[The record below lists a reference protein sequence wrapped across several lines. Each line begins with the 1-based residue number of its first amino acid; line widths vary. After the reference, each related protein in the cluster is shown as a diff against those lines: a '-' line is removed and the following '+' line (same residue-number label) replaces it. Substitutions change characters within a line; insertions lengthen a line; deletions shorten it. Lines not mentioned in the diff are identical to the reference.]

1 MLIDRAFEGFFIFFL
16 FISIFYFIRYLW
28 IDFKFIIYYM
38 SYYMS
43 YFIYFI
49 RNKPDFLVI
58 GSSFIVFIEL
68 IIYWIYFILFVQHF
82 IYLSDNL
89 FDGYIFSCHIFDSFI
104 DSSCLI
110 FYNRY
115 IMYRVLFIS
124 SPHNYFI
131 YCIVMFTKHLL
142 SVVYHILNI
151 KIYKYKLYRAQLF
164 YYYYIS
170 SIV

>member
-1 MLIDRAFEGFFIFFL
+1 
-16 FISIFYFIRYLW
+16 
-28 IDFKFIIYYM
+28 M